1 MYELLLNRQSLL
13 ITYSFFMQWDNCIVM
28 KMFQHYRCAI
38 LDLHR
43 HSYNQFRKKS
53 YRLSVI
59 FLKKTGYTVEF
70 GHLPNIESDCTIN
83 QISVFSLAVGHKV
96 QRFDGYYNNLAYPT
110 WGSAGMSLFYFK
122 TLNYCIYL
130 KAKKKLSIEP

>member
-1 MYELLLNRQSLL
+1 M
-13 ITYSFFMQWDNCIVM
+13 
-28 KMFQHYRCAI
+28 
-38 LDLHR
+38 
-43 HSYNQFRKKS
+43 
-53 YRLSVI
+53 SVI

-110 WGSAGMSLFYFK
+110 WGSAGMSRTFLLKNFELLYLSESKEK
-122 TLNYCIYL
+122 T
-130 KAKKKLSIEP
+130 